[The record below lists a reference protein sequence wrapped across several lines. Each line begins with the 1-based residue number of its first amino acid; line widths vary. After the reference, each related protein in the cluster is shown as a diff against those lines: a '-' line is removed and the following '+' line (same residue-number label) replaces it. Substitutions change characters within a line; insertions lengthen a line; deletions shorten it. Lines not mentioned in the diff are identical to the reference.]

1 MSNILIKTYPAPPI
15 NTKEVLRY
23 VGGSNDENT
32 IKLLNECI
40 NEVINTLTY
49 KICYCELP
57 VNIDNDIC
65 DFNAFCVKSQNL
77 ATSLKDCNK
86 VIVMGATVGITLDR
100 LIAKYSRISPVK
112 ALLLQSLGAE
122 RIEALC
128 DTFCDDT
135 KKTLKIALKP
145 RFSAGYGDLPL
156 DTQKQIFK
164 LLNLPKN
171 IGLTLND
178 SMLMSPSKSVT
189 AFIGIQEVQ
198 NEL

>member
-49 KICYCELP
+49 KMCYCELP

-135 KKTLKIALKP
+135 KKNA
-145 RFSAGYGDLPL
+145 
-156 DTQKQIFK
+156 
-164 LLNLPKN
+164 
-171 IGLTLND
+171 
-178 SMLMSPSKSVT
+178 
-189 AFIGIQEVQ
+189 
-198 NEL
+198 

>member
-1 MSNILIKTYPAPPI
+1 MSNILIKNYPAPPI

-23 VGGSNDENT
+23 AGGGNDENT

-40 NEVINTLTY
+40 NEIENTLTY
-49 KICYCELP
+49 KVCYCELS
-57 VNIDNDIC
+57 VNIDTSVC
-65 DFNAFCVKSQNL
+65 DFGVFQVNSQNL
-77 ATSLKDCNK
+77 ATNLKDCKK
-86 VIVMGATVGITLDR
+86 VIVMGATVGIALDR
-100 LIAKYSRISPVK
+100 LIAKYSRISPAK
-112 ALLLQSLGAE
+112 ALLLQALGAE

-135 KKTLKIALKP
+135 KKTLKTSIKP

-156 DTQKQIFK
+156 DTQKCIFE

-171 IGLTLND
+171 IGLTLNN

-189 AFIGIQEVQ
+189 AFIGIQEV
-198 NEL
+198 